1 MIRVASMPESTP
13 GDIYYRLFYGA
24 LRRYEIVFVP
34 DARYDLRWFE
44 ANRGQIDWVHFHWV
58 QSYYMSWNLPRI
70 VWGTARFLR
79 FLVRLR
85 WMGYRLAWTCH
96 NLFPHESRSRLADYV
111 VRMALARVSE
121 VVIVHSQRM
130 KAEVGRWFFRRA
142 NVFAVPLGHFIG
154 CYPNSTSREVA
165 RQRLEL
171 PERSFVY
178 LFMGIVRP
186 YKGVE
191 ELIDGFRELK
201 EKDSVLIVAGKP
213 MSQEYKDSLILRA
226 AGDSRMRLNLG
237 HVADEDLQLYFNAA
251 DVTVL
256 PFRKISTSASLLL
269 ALSFGTPVI
278 IPDVPSIR
286 EYVNAEV
293 AYVMARGESL
303 ARALDEAR
311 RRVERGE
318 LKSGPPVIGW
328 ARQFDWDQAAAV
340 LGPVLGRK
348 SGR

>member
-1 MIRVASMPESTP
+1 MIRVASMPEATP
-13 GDIYYRLFYGA
+13 GDIYYRLFYAA
-24 LRRYEIVFVP
+24 LRPYGIVLVP
-34 DARYDLRWFE
+34 EARYDLQWFSE
-44 ANRGQIDWVHFHWV
+44 NRGRIDWVHFHWV

-85 WMGYRLAWTCH
+85 RMGYRLAWTCH
-96 NLFPHESRSRLADYV
+96 NLFPHESRSRVADYV

-142 NVFAVPLGHFIG
+142 NVFAVPHGHFIG
-154 CYPNSTSREVA
+154 CYPNRMARDVA
-165 RQRLEL
+165 RQRLKL

-178 LFMGIVRP
+178 LFIGIVRP

-191 ELIDGFRELK
+191 TLIDGFRELK
-201 EKDSVLIVAGKP
+201 EKGSVLVVAGKP
-213 MSQEYKDSLILRA
+213 MSQEYKDSLIARTG
-226 AGDSRMRLNLG
+226 GDSRIRLDLDY
-237 HVADEDLQLYFNAA
+237 VADEDLQLYFHAA

-256 PFRKISTSASLLL
+256 PFRKISTSGSLLL

-278 IPDVPSIR
+278 IPDVPSLR
-286 EYVNAEV
+286 EYVTAQV
-293 AYVMARGESL
+293 AYVMAPGESL
-303 ARALDEAR
+303 AGALGEVR

-318 LKSGPPVIGW
+318 LKSGPPVIEW
-328 ARQFDWDQAAAV
+328 ARQFDWDQAASV

-348 SGR
+348 SGT